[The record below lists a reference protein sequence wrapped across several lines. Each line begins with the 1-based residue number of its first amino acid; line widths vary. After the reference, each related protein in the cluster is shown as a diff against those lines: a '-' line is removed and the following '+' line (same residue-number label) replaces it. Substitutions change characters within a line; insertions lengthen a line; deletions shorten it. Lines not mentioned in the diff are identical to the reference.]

1 MAITTIDGLVAA
13 GKQLRGFLKASA
25 TSEGAG
31 TWHSLW
37 LIAGVP
43 GAGAT
48 PPAFTAGS
56 GYTCTRTT
64 QGALA
69 FTNPVSA
76 NSHLMAVNGSG
87 STAGELILYDR
98 LWTCSGFV
106 TNSVAAQNVTTPG
119 TIPSRDGA
127 GAANGDDVELWLEVY
142 TAPGATGATWTVSYT
157 NEAGTA
163 GRSATY
169 THPANAE
176 TVGQM
181 MPMLL
186 QAGDKGVR
194 AVASF
199 TCSISSGTAGSIG
212 ITLLRRLAV
221 IPMPV
226 INVGAVIDWGAL
238 GLPRI
243 YDDSCLA
250 FQVLCTATNTGIWTG
265 QVAIAQG

>member
-13 GKQLRGFLKASA
+13 AKQLRCFYKASA
-25 TSEGAG
+25 TAEGAG
-31 TWHSLW
+31 TWHSQW
-37 LIAGVP
+37 LLAGQP

-56 GYTCTRTT
+56 GYQCTRTT
-64 QGALA
+64 QGALP
-69 FTNPVSA
+69 FTNPVSG
-76 NSHLMAVNGSG
+76 NSYLMGFAGAG
-87 STAGELILYDR
+87 GTAGMLILYDR

-106 TNSVAAQNVTTPG
+106 TNSVAAQNITTPG
-119 TIPSRDGA
+119 TIPARDSG

-181 MPMLL
+181 MPMRL

-194 AVASF
+194 AVASL
-199 TCSISSGTAGSIG
+199 TCSISSGTAGNIG
-212 ITLLRRLAV
+212 ITLMRRLAV
-221 IPMPV
+221 LPTPV
-226 INVGAVIDWGAL
+226 INVGCERDWGAL

-250 FQVLCTATNTGIWTG
+250 FLNQCSTTASGIWTG
-265 QVAIAQG
+265 QVSIAQG